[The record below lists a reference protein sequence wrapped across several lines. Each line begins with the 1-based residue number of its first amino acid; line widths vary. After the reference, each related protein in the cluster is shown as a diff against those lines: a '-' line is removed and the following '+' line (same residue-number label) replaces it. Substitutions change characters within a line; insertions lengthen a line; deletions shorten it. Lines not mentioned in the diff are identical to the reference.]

1 MGYELHVATKHEVCW
16 GKSLGFRFN
25 QDKFI
30 HILDIFDV
38 ERYCDN
44 KLMFD
49 VEINRTSLDIALQ
62 EKVLGFSQLDESTQA
77 YILDRLG
84 QEFLLDRLGQEYMS
98 LDKVRKLF
106 EEMLKEADPNND
118 IIYCSFF

>member
-16 GKSLGFRFN
+16 GKSLGFKFN

-44 KLMFD
+44 ELMFD
-49 VEINRTSLDIALQ
+49 IEINRTSLDIALQ

-77 YILDRLG
+77 YI
-84 QEFLLDRLGQEYMS
+84 LDRLGQEYMS